1 MDAYNHSF
9 DTTNGLPTAYTETL
23 NEELNQWKHF
33 GANYNLK
40 HNFADDHYLSFNIDY
55 LHYKDN
61 NPNTYEN
68 SYFDEN
74 KVFLYIEKVRSG
86 KVTPITTWVSS
97 LDYSNKFN
105 KKIKFD
111 AGIKGSSSNFV
122 NSVNVENL
130 QGENWI
136 PDPTLTNRSNLD
148 EKIAAAYSALEYT
161 INDKLSLKLGLRYEY
176 TDSQLDTETEGKVV
190 DKQYGIFFPSIFL
203 SRKFN
208 DDLNMNLSYSKR
220 ITRPTFND
228 LAPFVIF
235 INPTTFISG
244 NSALQP
250 AISNSCKY
258 DINYKSILL
267 SFQYTDEQSSI
278 ASFQEHI
285 DEETGRLVYTP
296 TNLDYTKSL
305 SITLGLPIK
314 VNDWWKMQNNLIYID
329 QKIKGLYNEDT
340 VTLALGNFQANT
352 TQSFKITKTISN
364 ETTIYYYG
372 PSLFG
377 TAKYDAVAGVDIGFQ
392 KKFSDKWGTLKF
404 SINDLFD
411 SNKYSGGT
419 DLPDQ
424 NIKTHNKFDF
434 SNTTYVLTYSNSFGN
449 SKLKSS
455 RERQTGSEEERNRV
469 NK

>member
-1 MDAYNHSF
+1 MNGYNTKWTMDAYNDSF
-9 DTTNGLPTAYTETL
+9 DTTNGLPTAFTETL

-55 LHYKDN
+55 LYYKDN

-86 KVTPITTWVSS
+86 KVTPITTWVGS
-97 LDYSNKFN
+97 LDYSDKFN

-122 NSVNVENL
+122 NSVNVDNL

-136 PDPTLTNRSNLD
+136 PDPTLTNKSNLD
-148 EKIAAAYSALEYT
+148 EKIAAAYSAFEYT
-161 INDKLSLKLGLRYEY
+161 INDKISLKLGLRYEY

-208 DDLNMNLSYSKR
+208 DDFNMNLSYSKR

-250 AISNSCKY
+250 AISNSFKY
-258 DINYKSILL
+258 DINYKS
-267 SFQYTDEQSSI
+267 T
-278 ASFQEHI
+278 
-285 DEETGRLVYTP
+285 T
-296 TNLDYTKSL
+296 
-305 SITLGLPIK
+305 TL
-314 VNDWWKMQNNLIYID
+314 
-329 QKIKGLYNEDT
+329 
-340 VTLALGNFQANT
+340 
-352 TQSFKITKTISN
+352 
-364 ETTIYYYG
+364 
-372 PSLFG
+372 
-377 TAKYDAVAGVDIGFQ
+377 
-392 KKFSDKWGTLKF
+392 F
-404 SINDLFD
+404 SI
-411 SNKYSGGT
+411 Y
-419 DLPDQ
+419 
-424 NIKTHNKFDF
+424 
-434 SNTTYVLTYSNSFGN
+434 
-449 SKLKSS
+449 
-455 RERQTGSEEERNRV
+455 R
-469 NK
+469 